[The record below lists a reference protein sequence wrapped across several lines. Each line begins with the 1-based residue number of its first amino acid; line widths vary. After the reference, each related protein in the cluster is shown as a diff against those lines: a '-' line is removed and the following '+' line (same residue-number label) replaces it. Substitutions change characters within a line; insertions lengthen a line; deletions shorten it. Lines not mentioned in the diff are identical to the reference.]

1 VLSGADVVAAVALGA
16 RGCLVGRAYLYGL
29 MAGGERGVTRA
40 VEILDAEI
48 RRTMQLLGVSTVAQL
63 DRQHVRLR
71 D

>member
-1 VLSGADVVAAVALGA
+1 
-16 RGCLVGRAYLYGL
+16 
-29 MAGGERGVTRA
+29 VTRA